1 MNFKLVSIA
10 VTVHF
15 KEVEVENVTLFA
27 ARLQFFLLLFD
38 VSHYV
43 RLQLCSGAVGGCTIE
58 KSLVSSFL
66 HCVLLKLL
74 FSAVCFRM
82 RTIA

>member
-43 RLQLCSGAVGGCTIE
+43 RLQLCSGQWVGAQSE
-58 KSLVSSFL
+58 KAWFHLFSSF
-66 HCVLLKLL
+66 
-74 FSAVCFRM
+74 FSPLVYFRM
-82 RTIA
+82 RTIAKSV

>member
-43 RLQLCSGAVGGCTIE
+43 RLQLCSGRTIE

-74 FSAVCFRM
+74 FSTVYFRM
-82 RTIA
+82 RTIAKSV

>member
-43 RLQLCSGAVGGCTIE
+43 RLQVAVGAQS
-58 KSLVSSFL
+58 KKARF
-66 HCVLLKLL
+66 HL
-74 FSAVCFRM
+74 FSTVYF
-82 RTIA
+82 